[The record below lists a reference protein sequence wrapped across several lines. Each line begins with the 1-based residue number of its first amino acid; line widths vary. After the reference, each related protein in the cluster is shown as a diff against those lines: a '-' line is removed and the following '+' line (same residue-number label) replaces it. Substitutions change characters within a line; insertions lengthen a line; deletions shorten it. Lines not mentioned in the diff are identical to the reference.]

1 MTDSRNTLHEAVDR
15 LSESSLD
22 ILLPVISQL
31 ATEKDSVKTAFL
43 LRSIG
48 ALNRIAE
55 TAAVVEVLATATT
68 DYSMLLKILST
79 PEALSTLTEN
89 DPLASAS
96 LRGLVVK
103 QQLLEAEG
111 GCLSSTQV
119 ASLLGITRQA
129 VDKRR
134 RSGQLIGLP
143 IGKNR
148 FAYPAWQFTTGET
161 LPGLES
167 VLQHLQVRDPWMQT
181 AFMLNGN
188 LRLDGMSPL
197 EALRQGKSE
206 QVEKAAQTYGEQGAA

>member
-1 MTDSRNTLHEAVDR
+1 MTDSKNTLHEAVER

-31 ATEKDSVKTAFL
+31 ATEKNSVKTAFL

-55 TAAVVEVLATATT
+55 TTATAEVLAAAS
-68 DYSMLLKILST
+68 DYSMLLLILST
-79 PEALSTLTEN
+79 PEALSTLTAT
-89 DPLASAS
+89 DPLASAR

-111 GCLSSTQV
+111 GCLSSSQV

-143 IGKNR
+143 TGKNR
-148 FAYPAWQFTTGET
+148 FVYPAWQFTTGET
-161 LPGLES
+161 LPGLET

-197 EALRQGKSE
+197 EALRQGKLE
-206 QVEKAAQTYGEQGAA
+206 EVGKAAQTYGEQGAA

>member
-1 MTDSRNTLHEAVDR
+1 MTDSRNTLHKAVDR

-22 ILLPVISQL
+22 ILLPVMEQL
-31 ATEKDSVKTAFL
+31 ATEKNSVKTAFL

-48 ALNRIAE
+48 ALNRIAPS
-55 TAAVVEVLATATT
+55 AAVVEVLAAAS
-68 DYSMLLKILST
+68 DYSMLLLILST
-79 PEALSTLTEN
+79 PEALSTLTAT
-89 DPLASAS
+89 DPLASAR

-143 IGKNR
+143 TGKNR

-161 LPGLES
+161 LPGLET

-197 EALRQGKSE
+197 EALRQGKQE
-206 QVEKAAQTYGEQGAA
+206 EVGKAAQTYGEQGAA

>member
-1 MTDSRNTLHEAVDR
+1 MTDSRNTLHEAVDS

-22 ILLPVISQL
+22 ILLPALSQI
-31 ATEKDSVKTAFL
+31 ATEKNSVKTAFL

-48 ALNRIAE
+48 ALNRIAQTSA
-55 TAAVVEVLATATT
+55 TAEVLAAAT
-68 DYSMLLKILST
+68 DYSMLLKILES
-79 PEALSTLTEN
+79 PEALLTLTAT
-89 DPLASAS
+89 DPLASAR
-96 LRGLVVK
+96 LRGLVAK

-111 GCLSSTQV
+111 GCLSSAQV

-143 IGKNR
+143 TGKNR
-148 FAYPAWQFTTGET
+148 YAYPAWQFTTGET
-161 LPGLES
+161 LPGLET
-167 VLQHLQVRDPWMQT
+167 VLQHLQIRDAWMQT

-197 EALRQGKSE
+197 EALRQGKLE
-206 QVEKAAQTYGEQGAA
+206 EVVLAAQTYGEQGAAC

>member
-22 ILLPVISQL
+22 ILLPVISQM
-31 ATEKDSVKTAFL
+31 ATEKNSVKTAFL

-48 ALNRIAE
+48 ALNRIVE
-55 TAAVVEVLATATT
+55 TAAVAEVLATAS

-79 PEALSTLTEN
+79 PEALSSLTAT
-89 DPLASAS
+89 DPLASAK

-134 RSGQLIGLP
+134 RNGQLIGLP
-143 IGKNR
+143 TGKNR

-161 LPGLES
+161 LPGLET

-197 EALRQGKSE
+197 EALRQGKLE
-206 QVEKAAQTYGEQGAA
+206 EVVFAAPAYGEHGAA

>member
-22 ILLPVISQL
+22 ILLPVISQM
-31 ATEKDSVKTAFL
+31 ATEKNSVKTAFL

-48 ALNRIAE
+48 ALNRIVE
-55 TAAVVEVLATATT
+55 TAAVAEVLATAS

-79 PEALSTLTEN
+79 PEALSSLTAT
-89 DPLASAS
+89 DPLASAK

-134 RSGQLIGLP
+134 RNGQLIGLP
-143 IGKNR
+143 TGKNR

-161 LPGLES
+161 LPGLET

-197 EALRQGKSE
+197 EALKGKLE
-206 QVEKAAQTYGEQGAA
+206 EVVLAAQTYGEQGAA